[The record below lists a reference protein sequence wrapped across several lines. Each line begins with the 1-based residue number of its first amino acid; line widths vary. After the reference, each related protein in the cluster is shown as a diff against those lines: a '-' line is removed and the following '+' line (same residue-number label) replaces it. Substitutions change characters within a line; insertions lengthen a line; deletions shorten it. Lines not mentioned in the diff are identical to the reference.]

1 MRGRHVLVI
10 AGCAFVAFGMACVDL
25 FHGTEFETLCT
36 RSPSD
41 PQCGGDAA
49 SVPDVVVEAAVDA
62 RRPHPDF
69 CAWTS
74 AEARVQA
81 LRACAWLGA
90 CEGPLGESAFGPCA
104 VHAQLAYDC
113 TANPSLRPR
122 GGTDDLWACLATV
135 KTCGD
140 VDQCVFPDGVEPC
153 RAVPTGSFTAC
164 GSKANSGVRVR
175 CANPLEGRAAGVEP
189 CAMLAQTCS
198 KEDESAASCGGTTG
212 FTCTT
217 TDCVGTS
224 AVDCNPAG
232 TRTFDRGIDC
242 AKIGGGA
249 CAGSDAGQ
257 GPRCTA
263 NAGAPADC
271 VDELPNCGGNSRKTM
286 VTSCVAAS
294 RIRVDCEALGLPCD
308 DSVPVLPYDPAAA
321 CIRRAGADLC
331 AVADACIGTRL
342 QSCGRGA
349 LYEVDCASVGLGSCA
364 IANGRAAC
372 VPR

>member
-1 MRGRHVLVI
+1 MRGRHALVL
-10 AGCAFVAFGMACVDL
+10 AGGAFVAFGIACVDL
-25 FHGTEFETLCT
+25 FHGTDFETLCT
-36 RSPSD
+36 RSPDD

-49 SVPDVVVEAAVDA
+49 TLPDVGVEAAVDA

-113 TANPSLRPR
+113 VANPSLRPR
-122 GGTDDLWACLATV
+122 GETDELWSCLATV

-140 VDQCVFPDGVEPC
+140 VDQCVFPAGVEPC
-153 RAVPTGSFTAC
+153 RAVSTGSFTAC
-164 GSKANSGVRVR
+164 GNKGNSGVRVR

-189 CAMLAQTCS
+189 CAMLAKTCS
-198 KEDESAASCGGTTG
+198 KEDESAASCSGAAG
-212 FTCTT
+212 FACTT
-217 TDCVGTS
+217 TNCSGTA

-242 AKIGGGA
+242 AKVGGGT
-249 CAGSDAGQ
+249 CETSDAGL
-257 GPRCTA
+257 GPRCAA
-263 NAGAPADC
+263 NAGAATC
-271 VDELPNCGGNSRKTM
+271 VDQLPACDGNSAKTI
-286 VTSCVAAS
+286 VTSCVS
-294 RIRVDCEALGLPCD
+294 GSNIRVDCDALGLPCD
-308 DSVPVLPYDPAAA
+308 DSQPVLPYDPAAA
-321 CIRRAGADLC
+321 CVRRTSADLC
-331 AVADACIGTRL
+331 TAADACVGTRL

-349 LYEVDCASVGLGSCA
+349 LQEVDCASVGLGTCT
-364 IANGRAAC
+364 IVDGRAAC
-372 VPR
+372 TPR